1 MSSTR
6 SANAEW
12 WARALRV
19 LPGGVSS
26 PVRAFGSVGGTPFV
40 VGAAAGGELVDVDG
54 RRYVDLVQSWGACLL
69 GHADPR
75 VAEAVADAAAR
86 GTSYGA
92 LGTGEVRLAEAILE
106 RMPGLEQVRFTSSGT
121 EAAMTALRLARG
133 VTGRRRVVK
142 FAGCYHGHVDAL
154 LAEAG
159 SGVATLGLPG
169 TAGVTPGATA
179 DTVVVPYNDPDALDA
194 AVDRHGDDLAAVLV
208 EPVAAN
214 MGLVPP
220 RPGFLQH
227 IRAVCDRTGALMV
240 ADEVITGFRLGPG
253 GAQGHYGLRADLTL
267 LGKVVGGGL
276 PLAALGGPRELMEQL
291 APTGPVYQAGTLSG
305 NPVATA
311 AGLAVLEAVTDD
323 DYSRLADRVA
333 RLTEGLDA
341 AFASAGVPVRLPRVH
356 TLAGVF
362 FTAEDVVDHAGARR
376 ADHRRYARFFTGM
389 LARGVFLPPSG
400 YEAWFL
406 GLAHTDEHVRRIVD
420 AAAEVASTLV

>member
-1 MSSTR
+1 VSPPEPS
-6 SANAEW
+6 NADW
-12 WARALRV
+12 WARARRV

-40 VGAAAGGELVDVDG
+40 VAGAAGAELIDVEG

-75 VAEAVADAAAR
+75 VVETVAAAAAR
-86 GTSYGA
+86 GSSYGA
-92 LGTGEVRLAEAILE
+92 LSTGEVRLAEAIRE
-106 RMPGLEQVRFTSSGT
+106 RMPWLEQVRFTSSGT
-121 EAAMTALRLARG
+121 EAAMTAVRLARG

-169 TAGVTPGATA
+169 TAGVTPGAAA
-179 DTVVVPYNDPDALDA
+179 DTVVLPYNDPGALDA
-194 AVDRHGDDLAAVLV
+194 AVERCGDDLAAVLV

-220 RPGFLQH
+220 GPGFLEG
-227 IRAVCDRTGALMV
+227 IRAACDRSGALMV

-253 GAQGHYGLRADLTL
+253 GAQGQYGIRADLTL

-276 PLAALGGPRELMEQL
+276 PLAALAGPRELMEQL

-305 NPVATA
+305 SPVATA
-311 AGLAVLEAVTDD
+311 AGLAVLEAVTAD
-323 DYSRLADRVA
+323 DYARLADHVA

-341 AFASAGVPVRLPRVH
+341 AFAAAGVPVRLPRVR

-376 ADHRRYARFFTGM
+376 ADHRRYARFFTEM

-406 GLAHTDEHVRRIVD
+406 GLAHTDEHVRLIVD
-420 AAAEVASTLV
+420 AAAEAAASLA